1 MQVIKSSVELVNLM
15 SYKEALNITELATRV
30 CYKSEDKMKE
40 GSAEK
45 LIKGIIKSKHFGCL
59 EHVNLTV
66 RFICDRATTHQ
77 LVRHRLMSFNQKSQR
92 YCKEDNLEVIMPS
105 GLSVVDTETLRIW
118 ADSCMEAEWAYSN
131 LISAGVK
138 PETAR
143 SVLPNCT
150 ATEIY
155 ATANIREWRHF
166 FEMRCDKTAQED
178 IRSLSLSLLC
188 QMFEQYPVFF
198 EDMVDKYAIMD

>member
-1 MQVIKSSVELVNLM
+1 MEVIKSSVELVNPM
-15 SYKEALNITELATRV
+15 PYKEALNITELATRV

-66 RFICDRATTHQ
+66 KFICDRACSHQ

-92 YCKEDNLEVIMPS
+92 YCKEDNLEVI
-105 GLSVVDTETLRIW
+105 
-118 ADSCMEAEWAYSN
+118 
-131 LISAGVK
+131 K
-138 PETAR
+138 PEGLENTSLWLESCRQAENAYAELIRRGEKPEVAR
-143 SVLPNCT
+143 GVLPNST

-155 ATANIREWRHF
+155 ATANLREWRHF
-166 FEMRCDKTAQED
+166 FELRCDRTAQKD
-178 IRSLSLSLLC
+178 IRMLALELLC
-188 QMFEQYPVFF
+188 QMFEKYPVFF
-198 EDMVDKYAIMD
+198 EDLVDKHACVE

>member
-1 MQVIKSSVELVNLM
+1 MQVIKSSVELVNPM

-66 RFICDRATTHQ
+66 KFICDRACSHQ

-92 YCKEDNLEVIMPS
+92 YCKEDNLEVI
-105 GLSVVDTETLRIW
+105 
-118 ADSCMEAEWAYSN
+118 
-131 LISAGVK
+131 K
-138 PETAR
+138 PEGLENTSLWLESCRQAENAYAELIRRGEKPEVAR
-143 SVLPNCT
+143 GVLPNST

-166 FEMRCDKTAQED
+166 FELRCDKTAQKD
-178 IRSLSLSLLC
+178 IRMLALELLC
-188 QMFEQYPVFF
+188 QMFEKYPVFF
-198 EDMVDKYAIMD
+198 EDLVDKYARVD

>member
-1 MQVIKSSVELVNLM
+1 MRIIKPSVSIESSI
-15 SYKEALNITELATRV
+15 SYEEALRIVENATRV
-30 CYKSEDKMKE
+30 CYKSEDKIKE

-45 LIKGIIKSKHFGCL
+45 LIRGIIKSKHFGCL

-66 RFICDRATTHQ
+66 KFICDRACSHQ

-92 YCKEDNLEVIMPS
+92 YCKEDNLEVI
-105 GLSVVDTETLRIW
+105 
-118 ADSCMEAEWAYSN
+118 
-131 LISAGVK
+131 K
-138 PETAR
+138 PEGLENTTIWLESCRQAENAYAEMIRRGEKPEVAR
-143 SVLPNCT
+143 GVLPNST

-155 ATANIREWRHF
+155 ATANLREWRHF
-166 FEMRCDKTAQED
+166 FELRCHRTAQRD
-178 IRSLSLSLLC
+178 IRSLALSLLC

>member
-1 MQVIKSSVELVNLM
+1 MEVIKSSVELVNPM
-15 SYKEALNITELATRV
+15 PYKEALNITELATRV

-66 RFICDRATTHQ
+66 KFICDRACSHQ

-92 YCKEDNLEVIMPS
+92 YCKEDNLEVI
-105 GLSVVDTETLRIW
+105 
-118 ADSCMEAEWAYSN
+118 
-131 LISAGVK
+131 K
-138 PETAR
+138 PEGLENTSLWLESCRQAENAYAELIRRGEKPEVAR
-143 SVLPNCT
+143 GVLPNST

-166 FEMRCDKTAQED
+166 FELRCDKTAQKD
-178 IRSLSLSLLC
+178 IRMLALELLC
-188 QMFEQYPVFF
+188 QMFEKYPVFF
-198 EDMVDKYAIMD
+198 EDLVDKHACVE

>member
-1 MQVIKSSVELVNLM
+1 MQVIKSSVELVNPM

-66 RFICDRATTHQ
+66 KFICDRACSHQ

-92 YCKEDNLEVIMPS
+92 YCKENNLEVI
-105 GLSVVDTETLRIW
+105 
-118 ADSCMEAEWAYSN
+118 
-131 LISAGVK
+131 K
-138 PETAR
+138 PEGLENTSLWLESCRQAENAYAELIRRGEKPEVAR
-143 SVLPNCT
+143 GVLPNST

-166 FEMRCDKTAQED
+166 FELRCDKTAQKD
-178 IRSLSLSLLC
+178 IRMLALELLC
-188 QMFEQYPVFF
+188 QMFEKYPVFF
-198 EDMVDKYAIMD
+198 EDLVGKYACME

>member
-1 MQVIKSSVELVNLM
+1 MEVIKSSVELVNPM

-66 RFICDRATTHQ
+66 KFICDRACSHQ

-92 YCKEDNLEVIMPS
+92 YCKEDNLEVI
-105 GLSVVDTETLRIW
+105 
-118 ADSCMEAEWAYSN
+118 
-131 LISAGVK
+131 K
-138 PETAR
+138 PEGLENTSLWLESCRQAENAYAEMIRRGEKPEVAR
-143 SVLPNCT
+143 GVLPNST

-166 FEMRCDKTAQED
+166 FELRCHRTAQRD
-178 IRSLSLSLLC
+178 IRSLALSLLC
-188 QMFEQYPVFF
+188 QMFKQYPVFF
-198 EDMVDKYAIMD
+198 EDMVDKYAVMD

>member
-1 MQVIKSSVELVNLM
+1 MQVIKSSVGLVNPM

-66 RFICDRATTHQ
+66 KFICDRACSHQ

-92 YCKEDNLEVIMPS
+92 YCKEDNLEVI
-105 GLSVVDTETLRIW
+105 
-118 ADSCMEAEWAYSN
+118 
-131 LISAGVK
+131 K
-138 PETAR
+138 PEGLENTSLWLESCRQAENAYAELIRRGEKPEVAR
-143 SVLPNCT
+143 GVLPNST

-166 FEMRCDKTAQED
+166 FELRCDKTAQKD
-178 IRSLSLSLLC
+178 IRMLALELLC
-188 QMFEQYPVFF
+188 QMFEKYPVFF
-198 EDMVDKYAIMD
+198 EDLVGKYACME

>member
-1 MQVIKSSVELVNLM
+1 MQVIKSSVELVNPM

-66 RFICDRATTHQ
+66 KFICDRACSHQ

-92 YCKEDNLEVIMPS
+92 YCKEDNLEVI
-105 GLSVVDTETLRIW
+105 
-118 ADSCMEAEWAYSN
+118 
-131 LISAGVK
+131 K
-138 PETAR
+138 PEGLENTSLWLESCRQAENAYAELIRRGEKPEVAR
-143 SVLPNCT
+143 GVLPNST

-166 FEMRCDKTAQED
+166 FELRCDKTAQKD
-178 IRSLSLSLLC
+178 IRMLALGLLC
-188 QMFEQYPVFF
+188 QMFEKYPVFF
-198 EDMVDKYAIMD
+198 EDLVDKYACVE

>member
-1 MQVIKSSVELVNLM
+1 MQVIKSSVELVNPM

-66 RFICDRATTHQ
+66 KFICDRACSHQ

-92 YCKEDNLEVIMPS
+92 YCKEDNLEVI
-105 GLSVVDTETLRIW
+105 
-118 ADSCMEAEWAYSN
+118 
-131 LISAGVK
+131 K
-138 PETAR
+138 PEGLENTSLWLESCRQAENAYAEMIRRGEKPEVAR
-143 SVLPNCT
+143 GVLPNST

-155 ATANIREWRHF
+155 ATANLREWRHF
-166 FEMRCDKTAQED
+166 FELRCHRTAQRD
-178 IRSLSLSLLC
+178 IRSLALSLLC
-188 QMFEQYPVFF
+188 QMYKQYPVFF
-198 EDMVDKYAIMD
+198 EDMVDKYAIMV

>member
-1 MQVIKSSVELVNLM
+1 MQVIKSSVKLVNPM

-66 RFICDRATTHQ
+66 KFICDRACSHQ

-92 YCKEDNLEVIMPS
+92 YCKEDNLEVI
-105 GLSVVDTETLRIW
+105 
-118 ADSCMEAEWAYSN
+118 
-131 LISAGVK
+131 K
-138 PETAR
+138 PEGLENTSLWLESCRQAENAYAELIRRGEKPEVAR
-143 SVLPNCT
+143 GVLPNST

-155 ATANIREWRHF
+155 ATANLREWRHF
-166 FEMRCDKTAQED
+166 FELRCDRTAQKD
-178 IRSLSLSLLC
+178 IRMLALELLC
-188 QMFEQYPVFF
+188 QMFEKYPVFF
-198 EDMVDKYAIMD
+198 EDLVDKYARVD

>member
-1 MQVIKSSVELVNLM
+1 MQVIKSSVELVNPM

-66 RFICDRATTHQ
+66 KFICDRACSHQ

-92 YCKEDNLEVIMPS
+92 YCKEDNLEVI
-105 GLSVVDTETLRIW
+105 
-118 ADSCMEAEWAYSN
+118 
-131 LISAGVK
+131 K
-138 PETAR
+138 PEGLENTSLWLESCRQAENAYAELIRRGEKPEVAR
-143 SVLPNCT
+143 GVLPNST

-166 FEMRCDKTAQED
+166 FELRCDKTAQKD
-178 IRSLSLSLLC
+178 IRMLALELLC
-188 QMFEQYPVFF
+188 QMFEKYPVFF
-198 EDMVDKYAIMD
+198 EDLVDKHACVE

>member
-1 MQVIKSSVELVNLM
+1 MQVIKSSVELVNPM
-15 SYKEALNITELATRV
+15 SYEEALNITELATRV

-66 RFICDRATTHQ
+66 KFICDRACSHQ

-92 YCKEDNLEVIMPS
+92 YCKEDNLEVI
-105 GLSVVDTETLRIW
+105 
-118 ADSCMEAEWAYSN
+118 
-131 LISAGVK
+131 K
-138 PETAR
+138 PEGLENTSLWLESCRQAENAYAELIRRGEKPEVAR
-143 SVLPNCT
+143 GVLPNST

-155 ATANIREWRHF
+155 ATANLREWRHF
-166 FEMRCDKTAQED
+166 FELRCHRTAQRD
-178 IRSLSLSLLC
+178 IRSLALSLLC

>member
-1 MQVIKSSVELVNLM
+1 MEVIKSSVELVNPM

-66 RFICDRATTHQ
+66 KFICDRACSHQ

-92 YCKEDNLEVIMPS
+92 YCKEDNLEVI
-105 GLSVVDTETLRIW
+105 
-118 ADSCMEAEWAYSN
+118 
-131 LISAGVK
+131 K
-138 PETAR
+138 PEGLENTSLWLESCRQAENAYAEMIRRGEKPEVAR
-143 SVLPNCT
+143 GVLPNST

-155 ATANIREWRHF
+155 ATANLREWRHF
-166 FEMRCDKTAQED
+166 FELRCHRTAQRD
-178 IRSLSLSLLC
+178 IRSLALSLLC
-188 QMFEQYPVFF
+188 QMFTQYPVFF

>member
-1 MQVIKSSVELVNLM
+1 MQVIKSSVELVNPM

-66 RFICDRATTHQ
+66 KFICDRACSHQ

-92 YCKEDNLEVIMPS
+92 YCREDNLEVI
-105 GLSVVDTETLRIW
+105 
-118 ADSCMEAEWAYSN
+118 
-131 LISAGVK
+131 K
-138 PETAR
+138 PEGLENTSLWLESCRQAENAYAELIRRGEKPEVAR
-143 SVLPNCT
+143 GVLPNST

-166 FEMRCDKTAQED
+166 FELRCDKTAQKD
-178 IRSLSLSLLC
+178 IRMLALELLC
-188 QMFEQYPVFF
+188 QMFEKYPVFF
-198 EDMVDKYAIMD
+198 EDLVGKYACME

>member
-1 MQVIKSSVELVNLM
+1 MRIIKPSVSIESNI
-15 SYKEALNITELATRV
+15 SYEEALRIVENATRV
-30 CYKSEDKMKE
+30 CYKSEDKIKE

-45 LIKGIIKSKHFGCL
+45 LIRGIIKAKHFGCI
-59 EHVNLTV
+59 EHVSLTV
-66 RFICDRATTHQ
+66 KFICDRACSHQ

-92 YCKEDNLEVIMPS
+92 YCKEDNLEVI
-105 GLSVVDTETLRIW
+105 
-118 ADSCMEAEWAYSN
+118 
-131 LISAGVK
+131 K
-138 PETAR
+138 PEGLENTSLWLESCRQAENAYAEMIRRGEKPEVAR
-143 SVLPNCT
+143 GVLPNST

-166 FEMRCDKTAQED
+166 FELRCDKTAQRD
-178 IRSLSLSLLC
+178 IRSLALSLLC

>member
-1 MQVIKSSVELVNLM
+1 MEVIKSSVELVNPM

-59 EHVNLTV
+59 EHVNLTAK
-66 RFICDRATTHQ
+66 FICDRACSHQ

-92 YCKEDNLEVIMPS
+92 YCKEDNLEVI
-105 GLSVVDTETLRIW
+105 
-118 ADSCMEAEWAYSN
+118 
-131 LISAGVK
+131 K
-138 PETAR
+138 PEGLENTSLWLESCRQAENAYAELIRRGEKPEVAR
-143 SVLPNCT
+143 GVLPNST

-155 ATANIREWRHF
+155 ATANLREWRHF
-166 FEMRCDKTAQED
+166 FELRCDMTAQKD
-178 IRSLSLSLLC
+178 IRMLALELLC
-188 QMFEQYPVFF
+188 QMFEKYPVFF
-198 EDMVDKYAIMD
+198 EDLVGKYACME